1 MRDLFVTGLIFLGFS
16 LEALAIQS
24 PHTVRPV
31 VKIFESEAIENINK
45 SLAEKTRYS
54 SPVQTTSD
62 TWEPAVVLH
71 SKFVKDSFNI
81 FVKLPKEYQPGGKIR
96 YPVVYLLDANAYMQE
111 VADSMIVKNTQAIL
125 VGVGYNNMEAMD
137 SLRDRDYTF
146 PKALASD
153 SFAVSGGA
161 PKFLSFLQKEL
172 QPYIHQNY
180 SVDTTNETLMGHSLG
195 GYFTLYALTQALL
208 QKQVTFQHFVAA
220 SPSLGYSHQYIIK
233 QFRKI
238 LQDHSA
244 SPKTLRITLGA
255 QEDVEDDTGTESSD
269 QFNKLV
275 QILKRP
281 AFKNLNLSAE
291 IYPNLGH
298 METVV
303 PTFTAAIKAIRP
315 R

>member
-1 MRDLFVTGLIFLGFS
+1 MRYLFVIVLIFLRFT
-16 LEALAIQS
+16 LEALAIAN
-24 PHTVRPV
+24 PLPLPPV
-31 VKIFESEAIENINK
+31 VKTFASEAIENIRM
-45 SLAEKTRYS
+45 SPAEKTAGS
-54 SPVQTTSD
+54 SAVKSTSD
-62 TWEPAVVLH
+62 TLEPPVILH

-81 FVKLPKEYQPGGKIR
+81 FVKLPKGYQPNGKIR
-96 YPVVYLLDANAYMQE
+96 YPVVYLLDANAYMQQ
-111 VADSMIVKNTQAIL
+111 VADSMIVKNTQVIL
-125 VGVGYNNMEAMD
+125 VGVGYKNMEVMD

-161 PKFLSFLQKEL
+161 PKFLAFLQKEL

-208 QKQVTFQHFVAA
+208 QKQGTFQHYVAA

-238 LQDHSA
+238 LKDQSN
-244 SPKTLRITLGA
+244 SVKTLRFTLGA
-255 QEDVEDDTGTESSD
+255 QEDVEDDTGTESRD
-269 QFNKLV
+269 QFNRLV
-275 QILKRP
+275 RFFKRP
-281 AFKNLNLSAE
+281 AFKNIRLSAV

-303 PTFTAAIKAIRP
+303 PTFTAAIKAIKH
-315 R
+315 